1 MHADVIKK
9 NLKKASMT
17 RKQAAAKKPVKKNLA
32 VKPKDQP
39 VPPGTI
45 LPTRKVYYGGGD

>member
-9 NLKKASMT
+9 NLKKASMK
-17 RKQAAAKKPVKKNLA
+17 RKQSPKASSKAI
-32 VKPKDQP
+32 KPKDQP

-45 LPTRKVYYGGGD
+45 LPTRQVNYGGGD